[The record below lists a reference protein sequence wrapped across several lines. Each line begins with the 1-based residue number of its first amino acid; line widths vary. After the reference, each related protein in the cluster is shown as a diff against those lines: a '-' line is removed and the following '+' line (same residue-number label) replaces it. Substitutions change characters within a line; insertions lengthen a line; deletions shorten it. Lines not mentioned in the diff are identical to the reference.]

1 LSEITK
7 NGTAKN
13 KANNKLRFFI
23 NILKYDYIYIL
34 LKPKKLMR
42 IVDVIKES
50 YFLQEFANNK
60 NYIYKLIIFNYND

>member
-1 LSEITK
+1 MI
-7 NGTAKN
+7 
-13 KANNKLRFFI
+13 
-23 NILKYDYIYIL
+23 IYIL